1 MDEVNDQ
8 INKEVRVAIQVA
20 LQISRFFSEV
30 RRRQLERARNQSMA
44 QEQRIRRMI
53 DHQRRLADPVLRR
66 GLDDRFWEAAQPTDA
81 AYVYGVA
88 TRFQDI
94 DPLAAQAAQR
104 CREEVSKRW
113 NMDLDAPRG
122 PVMPGQV
129 DQQTLAAVAPV
140 VAGEESRDLDQDLVD
155 SAGHASQQTAEGPDK
170 TAAPGQSTEQEAGRA
185 DLGPFEAERAEA
197 LEWLR
202 AHYEP
207 QELPFYVAPNP
218 YETKPQPQI
227 SESRLADYAQVLRSA
242 MAAEGLDVDNP
253 PRLGL
258 GDHEVDFEF
267 NANVGVGD
275 MLAEIVGADPYDWS
289 TKVDHR
295 ALRPM
300 RQEWAAEQHG
310 RYPDIDDWHF
320 NVLNKGSQAIDGVP
334 AARAADE
341 APAPGHYDELARRA
355 ASFEAERAGM
365 DVDSY
370 MDALTPLQR
379 RAMILGNTWPNTGYE
394 PEMARVAA
402 WRIATAQATAAKYTA
417 RAQRTTPQ
425 AVQQQAAERE
435 ASQELT
441 GEHLQARAQ
450 ASWQDDRPHR
460 NTTDE
465 DLSRGHGDAN
475 SMAAP
480 LAGTVAAVETAAS
493 LSTSDAAAAL
503 PALAPEVAWDSPQ
516 ARQEWA
522 DGLLAK
528 GHDPVV
534 VRAAVAG
541 DQALHEPAHR
551 ATAPS
556 KAAPT
561 EGRRPRT
568 SATQARTN
576 TQSL

>member
-88 TRFQDI
+88 TRFEDI

-140 VAGEESRDLDQDLVD
+140 VAGEEGRDLDQDLVQ
-155 SAGHASQQTAEGPDK
+155 SANHASNHTASVSDAGRDTEPS
-170 TAAPGQSTEQEAGRA
+170 AALDPFQAERLEALQWFDEHYKRA
-185 DLGPFEAERAEA
+185 DLPS
-197 LEWLR
+197 
-202 AHYEP
+202 
-207 QELPFYVAPNP
+207 LPAG
-218 YETKPQPQI
+218 
-227 SESRLADYAQVLRSA
+227 SDLADAAHLLRST
-242 MAAEGLDVDNP
+242 MAAEGLDLDDP
-253 PRLGL
+253 PRLGSGEHKMAYDL
-258 GDHEVDFEF
+258 DAGIGAGDV
-267 NANVGVGD
+267 
-275 MLAEIVGADPYDWS
+275 LSEIVGAETYLWQDR
-289 TKVDHR
+289 VD
-295 ALRPM
+295 ADAIGPM
-300 RQEWAAEQHG
+300 MEAWEIEQAG
-310 RYPDIDDWHF
+310 NYPDIYSWHSQ
-320 NVLNKGSQAIDGVP
+320 VLNKGSQVNETVP
-334 AARAADE
+334 EARAAQT
-341 APAPGHYDELARRA
+341 APTPGRYDELARRA
-355 ASFEAERAGM
+355 ASFEAERADM

-450 ASWQDDRPHR
+450 ASWQDDRPQPI
-460 NTTDE
+460 DE
-465 DLSRGHGDAN
+465 GLSRGHGDAN